1 MIRAA
6 ALLLALVAGAAAQ
19 AQGVEAD
26 GEAVGAVEAGIF
38 CTERTG
44 ERVDAPGTVSGFVEL
59 VDETEL
65 RARTLTVPASPDLSF
80 GYRAEILAD
89 EPDAV
94 QILRHPPF
102 RGIGATEQRTAAA
115 LRRGEDRHA
124 LYTFDHAYEMVEGPW
139 SFEVVQ
145 DGRTLL
151 SVVFEVV
158 AAAEAPH
165 LVGLCAG
172 PPPVARAP
180 RAPHPVSPRRSRLSP
195 ATVSTISVAWRNRA
209 GSSLSPNLKTR
220 PHPHAAPAPAAPP
233 RAAPCAR

>member
-1 MIRAA
+1 MIRA
-6 ALLLALVAGAAAQ
+6 ALLLALAAAAGAQ

-26 GEAVGAVEAGIF
+26 GGAVGAVEAGIF

-44 ERVDAPGTVSGFVEL
+44 ERTPAPETVSGFVEI

-65 RARTLTVPASPDLSF
+65 RARTFTVPASPDLSF

-89 EPDAV
+89 EPGAV

-102 RGIGATEQRTAAA
+102 RGIGATEQRTAAV
-115 LRRGEDRHA
+115 LTRGEQRHA

-151 SVVFEVV
+151 RVAFEVV
-158 AAAEAPH
+158 PAAQAPQF
-165 LVGLCAG
+165 VGLCRG
-172 PPPVARAP
+172 PPLLGGASGARN
-180 RAPHPVSPRRSRLSP
+180 
-195 ATVSTISVAWRNRA
+195 AT
-209 GSSLSPNLKTR
+209 G
-220 PHPHAAPAPAAPP
+220 
-233 RAAPCAR
+233 